1 MKQLC
6 KVDRIQAKKHQSYI
20 PVHVE
25 HLVHSN
31 FVVQNYERAMSLI
44 NSEML
49 RDLGL
54 SDD

>member
-6 KVDRIQAKKHQSYI
+6 EVDSIQAEKHQSYI
-20 PVHVE
+20 PVHIG

-31 FVVQNYERAMSLI
+31 FVVQNYGREMSLI

-54 SDD
+54 RDD